1 MWSVCVWGG
10 AVSCSGHG
18 HTPSFSLTVRHQ
30 VVTAL
35 TAMRTVRTHGLLKW
49 VAQPDAEA
57 GKGMG
62 TVLSPTSH
70 DA

>member
-1 MWSVCVWGG
+1 MVTEAG
-10 AVSCSGHG
+10 AHSNEDC
-18 HTPSFSLTVRHQ
+18 L
-30 VVTAL
+30 
-35 TAMRTVRTHGLLKW
+35 HGLLKW